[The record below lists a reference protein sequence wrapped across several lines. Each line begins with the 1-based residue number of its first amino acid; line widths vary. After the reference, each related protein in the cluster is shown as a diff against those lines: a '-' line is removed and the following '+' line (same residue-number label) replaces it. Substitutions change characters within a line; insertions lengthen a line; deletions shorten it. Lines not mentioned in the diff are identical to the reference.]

1 MQTFLQVLWVSLG
14 VGAAIALELVLFRM
28 NRSSKRISRS
38 IDPINQ
44 KVKGLKLEVS
54 ALQRSRLER
63 RRRLETDKPSKSQK

>member
-44 KVKGLKLEVS
+44 KVRGLKLEVS
-54 ALQRSRLER
+54 ALQLKIRA
-63 RRRLETDKPSKSQK
+63 KA

>member
-1 MQTFLQVLWVSLG
+1 MATFLQILWVSLA
-14 VGAAIALELVLFRM
+14 VGSVIALGLIFFRM
-28 NRSSKRISRS
+28 NSSSKRISRS

-63 RRRLETDKPSKSQK
+63 RRRLEANTPSKSEK